1 MPHGHYTGFASPR
14 SDSERPRRK
23 SSFENPSIA
32 CVVGA
37 GDTDADMKAAS
48 DFPLGN
54 PKP

>member
-1 MPHGHYTGFASPR
+1 MPHKDYTGFASPT

-23 SSFENPSIA
+23 SSLENLTIA
-32 CVVGA
+32 FVMGA